1 MSCHHVGSTNR
12 PAAAPRLCVRS
23 CLSIRSCVNVQSR
36 AQEKCRRCHAT
47 RFPDEDSWLRLNLH
61 RILGIPTLSRARAA
75 PRRRRVGSGVGA
87 RARASRGG
95 VRWHTAART
104 PVASHSQPLSLRRG
118 AWAAQGAENLLTYLL
133 PGPHR
138 AVCAQTGANT
148 RRPPAGRGHEF
159 TRGHVQHDVA
169 PRAWRVPAVAR
180 PAARRRVCA
189 ARR

>member
-1 MSCHHVGSTNR
+1 MFRVVRKKSAG
-12 PAAAPRLCVRS
+12 AAM
-23 CLSIRSCVNVQSR
+23 
-36 AQEKCRRCHAT
+36 
-47 RFPDEDSWLRLNLH
+47 
-61 RILGIPTLSRARAA
+61 
-75 PRRRRVGSGVGA
+75 RRVFPTKIRGYGSQPPSNSRDSYVVRVAPSAFAWGAVGA

-118 AWAAQGAENLLTYLL
+118 VGCPGGGKFTYLPTAL